1 MARIFLRV
9 LISTLAKHLRPSIAW
24 HKYTEKKFRNYASM
38 KTSGTR
44 LLVANNTN
52 RVLRP
57 ILTSN
62 LYILI
67 IFQRFV
73 FKLFLT
79 NNHGIEATH
88 QHQCQ

>member
-1 MARIFLRV
+1 
-9 LISTLAKHLRPSIAW
+9 
-24 HKYTEKKFRNYASM
+24 M

-67 IFQRFV
+67 IFSTICFQALLD
-73 FKLFLT
+73 KQPWYP
-79 NNHGIEATH
+79 EATH